1 MTDDER
7 YEKTQQFIKEFRDLV
22 RKHAGTNFE
31 AADGDLL
38 YMMQDRTSVFSPY
51 IWSD

>member
-7 YEKTQQFIKEFRDLV
+7 HEKAQQFIKEFRDLV
-22 RKHAGTNFE
+22 RKHAGASFE
-31 AADGDLL
+31 AADVDLL
-38 YMMQDRTSVFSPY
+38 YMMQDMTSVFQPY